1 MNIKT
6 LPLIKKAT
14 GDGLIEVIDRIQI
27 GRQYSVDIDNMIV
40 QSMYNVDKR
49 IVHQKLMVWDV
60 DEGGYFP
67 AELLGIEDQ
76 KTTKGN

>member
-6 LPLIKKAT
+6 LPLIKKST

-40 QSMYNVDKR
+40 RSMYNVDKR
-49 IVHQKLMVWDV
+49 IFHTKLMVWDV
-60 DEGGYFP
+60 DEGRYFP

-76 KTTKGN
+76 KTTKGD